1 MFDEQVTEIPP
12 EIEGGKIDPKKCY
25 VCGDKATA
33 QCARCQMPVCA
44 EHQQPARAYITKLST
59 VLCDDCADY
68 YEALI
73 KP

>member
-1 MFDEQVTEIPP
+1 MLEEQITAIPP
-12 EIEGGKIDPKKCY
+12 ETEGGKLDPRRCY

-33 QCARCQMPVCA
+33 QCARCQMPVCP
-44 EHQQPARAYITKLST
+44 EHQQKARDYVTRIPTI
-59 VLCDDCADY
+59 LCDDCADY